1 MHRTQI
7 YFEESLFEAIKQRA
21 NNMDLSISA
30 YIRATMEAELEQ
42 QKPKQQ
48 PIDFSD
54 FAGMWQDYDIDQQ
67 SIREKAWK

>member
-42 QKPKQQ
+42 QKHKQQ

-54 FAGMWQDYDIDQQ
+54 FTGMWQDYDIDQQ